1 VGKALGA
8 AGRDTYNPR
17 VAERVDV
24 RGRIEDL
31 REQVRYHNRRY
42 HIEDAPEIS
51 DAEYDALY
59 AELENLEAEHPEL
72 VTPDSPTQR
81 VGGEPLE
88 GFDEVRH
95 AIPMLSLANARKTE
109 DLREW
114 DARVRRL
121 LGPEEE
127 QELRYV
133 TELKIDGLAVSLR
146 YESGRFALG
155 ATRGNGAVG
164 EDVTQN
170 LRTVRAIPDRLDDEP
185 PEVLEPRGEVFMTLR
200 NFEAL
205 NGRQE
210 AEGKPPFANPRNA
223 AAGSIRQLDPRITA
237 LRPLT
242 IFLYGVGEG
251 GEGFESHSAT
261 LDAFK
266 SYGLR
271 ANPHK
276 LHDSIGSV
284 IEECERRA
292 AERESLPYQIDGVVV
307 KVDSREQQR
316 ALGTVAR
323 APRWAIAYKFEP
335 LAGRTKLNDVIV
347 NVGRTGALTP
357 QALLEPVNIGGV
369 TISRATLHNEDYV
382 REKGILIG
390 DTVVVERAG
399 DVIPQVVRPVV
410 EDRDGDECTF
420 EMPTHCPVCGEPV
433 SRPEGEA
440 VTRCVNARCPA
451 QALEHIF
458 HWASK
463 GAMDIEGLGEK
474 VAIRFFD
481 LGLIKDPADIY
492 RLEEDQ
498 ISPLQGFG
506 QKSAENLV
514 RSVERSK
521 GQPFPRVLY
530 ALGIRHVGSVTAELI
545 AEKFSGE
552 DLLRGVS
559 VDQLVE
565 INGVG
570 GVVARAVVE
579 YFALEDNRDLV
590 GRLMGV
596 GLDFERASAGGSDG
610 PLAGKRMVITGSLSG
625 PRGDFVERL
634 EAAGGTFTSSVSK
647 NTDYVLAG
655 EDAGSKLDRAR
666 ELGVPVIDEAG
677 FEELLS

>member
-410 EDRDGDECTF
+410 EDRDGDEYTF